1 MNETHPNIEELVDY
15 AHGELSAP
23 QDAAIHAHLAT
34 CAGCAEL
41 QAQEASLTDLLR
53 AHARAQERELPESV
67 VANIREAVARKRD
80 DTVWERLRTAFRPAL
95 ALPVAAAAAV
105 ALYLGVRG
113 WHATSPATT
122 IDASYYVDS
131 HAAMASTA
139 PFSEDAPIP
148 TMLTSETTAAN
159 ERPVNVA
166 Q

>member
-23 QDAAIHAHLAT
+23 QDAVVHAHLAT

-53 AHARAQERELPESV
+53 VHARAQERELPESV
-67 VANIREAVARKRD
+67 IANIREAVARKRN
-80 DTVWERLRTAFRPAL
+80 DTVWERLSTAFLPAL

-113 WHATSPATT
+113 SHATPPATT
-122 IDASYYVDS
+122 IDASYYVES

-139 PFSEDAPIP
+139 PFSEDVPMP
-148 TMLTSETTAAN
+148 TMLTSEATATD
-159 ERPVNVA
+159 ERPVDVA
-166 Q
+166 R